1 VGVFMW
7 FGWRGLCCYCTWF
20 GIGVV
25 GGRRTARGSKGL
37 APAERRGNGG
47 RHTPASNRCIGPS
60 IDGIEPQGG
69 GGQEEAQAVKSS
81 CPLSIFPL
89 SHAADARSST
99 SSSLILLMHFPFVLL
114 LAMVAPSLSFRLG
127 GLHLVPISCP
137 RCAVVASDAADPSM
151 SGDPAAEAEAK
162 ELMSQYA
169 ELQAAQAAQGPGAM
183 VAAEGSVAVGAAAA
197 RWRESEKEV
206 SLWISVDGEL
216 RARDVKVVFGSRSLS
231 LEVEG
236 DTLLKGK
243 ALLGKIEPDESWW
256 AFDDADEG
264 LDLVVDEVPEGA
276 KALQLVLAKADSAVW
291 AGVFDSGDGD
301 QPAPEPQPPRAPSY
315 SY

>member
-1 VGVFMW
+1 MGVFMW

-37 APAERRGNGG
+37 SAAGTEGG
-47 RHTPASNRCIGPS
+47 TPQHQTGAFSSPHVRCL
-60 IDGIEPQGG
+60 
-69 GGQEEAQAVKSS
+69 SS
-81 CPLSIFPL
+81 LF
-89 SHAADARSST
+89 SHAAKTRSST

-127 GLHLVPISCP
+127 GLHPVPISCP